1 MTGIQWNERH
11 VEYLVGSL
19 VWELCEDEEGDTDVD
34 MRQLYH
40 AVLSSEPPFRDWSEE
55 VVRDV
60 AIEVLLSMERR
71 GLANFFED
79 TPRIEGKTHWS
90 MDELIAWRQ
99 SHPVRGDRLEEWIRR
114 EMATWLAAGRG
125 NDLVFLFTDAT
136 MEICVAWRE
145 NIPQTFEDYLT
156 SGSR

>member
-90 MDELIAWRQ
+90 TDELIAVDPGTPGG
-99 SHPVRGDRLEEWIRR
+99 SARR
-114 EMATWLAAGRG
+114 E
-125 NDLVFLFTDAT
+125 
-136 MEICVAWRE
+136 
-145 NIPQTFEDYLT
+145 FERRHARQRPRLLIH
-156 SGSR
+156 